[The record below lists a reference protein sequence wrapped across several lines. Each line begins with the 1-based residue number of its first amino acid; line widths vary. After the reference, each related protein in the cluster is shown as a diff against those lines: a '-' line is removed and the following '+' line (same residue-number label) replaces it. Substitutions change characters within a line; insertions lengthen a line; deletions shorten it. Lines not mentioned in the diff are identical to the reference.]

1 MALAEPPRRALL
13 RLPLAAAVL
22 SVALA
27 GTAVAQGVCVDEGR
41 LTFGFFADFKPVSY
55 SEVLDPGAAGFN
67 VHRGFEADLVSGL
80 ERFEDAGLAF
90 TRRAIPLWQGIWLR
104 SQAEFD
110 VVGGGITILD
120 SRMLDAAGETVVRFT
135 DGHVAFRQSLL
146 VRAEDV
152 ARLPTHDALTSAE
165 RVGVL
170 AGTTGEARMLQLV
183 GLADGAGTLAA
194 GTRIQTTAGEVV
206 ADGSAAF
213 RITAAEATANLE
225 GRQRLTPPS
234 DSQPQVIYLAGDA
247 EQIAALAA
255 GEVDA
260 IARGEIGNSD
270 AAVDSG
276 GRFAVTAIDPE
287 AEFGG
292 FTVRADRTA
301 LLACLNERIGWL
313 TAGGSL
319 GYGAWR
325 QDPGVF
331 LARAAMWNALMA
343 ELGRRGEATRPL
355 AAIFGGTGAVRFE
368 AASSDPALVE
378 AEVVGNR
385 LALALDERGD
395 GAATVMLTAI
405 DSAGAAT
412 TLRFN
417 VPVQPARRQ
426 LRGWRNA
433 VGQADP

>member
-1 MALAEPPRRALL
+1 MPLRRTRPGTPRHRLAGAALSA
-13 RLPLAAAVL
+13 
-22 SVALA
+22 ALA
-27 GTAVAQGVCVDEGR
+27 GTAAAQGVCVAEGR

-55 SEVLDPGAAGFN
+55 SEVLDPASAGFN

-80 ERFEDAGLAF
+80 ERFEDAGFAF
-90 TRRAIPLWQGIWLR
+90 TRRAIAVWPGIWLR

-120 SRMLDAAGETVVRFT
+120 SRMQNAAGETVVRFT
-135 DGHVAFRQSLL
+135 EGHVAFRQSLL

-152 ARLPTHDALTSAE
+152 ARFPTHDALTSAE

-183 GLADGAGTLAA
+183 GLADAAGTLAA
-194 GTRIQTTAGEVV
+194 GARVQTAAGEVV

-213 RITAAEATANLE
+213 RITAAEVTANLE

-234 DSQPQVIYLAGDA
+234 DRQPQVIYLAGDA

-260 IARGEIGNSD
+260 VARGEIGNSD
-270 AAVDSG
+270 AVAESG

-313 TAGGSL
+313 TAGGHL

-331 LARAAMWNALMA
+331 QARAAMWNALMA
-343 ELGRRGEATRPL
+343 ELRRRGEATRPL
-355 AAIFGGTGAVRFE
+355 AVLFGGVDAVRFE
-368 AASSDPALVE
+368 AASSDPALV
-378 AEVVGNR
+378 AASVVGNR

-395 GAATVMLTAI
+395 GTATVTLTAI

>member
-1 MALAEPPRRALL
+1 MALVEARCRAL
-13 RLPLAAAVL
+13 RLPVAVALAT
-22 SVALA
+22 ALA
-27 GTAVAQGVCVDEGR
+27 GTVAADGACVGEGR

-55 SEVLDPGAAGFN
+55 SEALDPAADGFN
-67 VHRGFEADLVSGL
+67 VHRGYEADLVSGL

-90 TRRAIPLWQGIWLR
+90 ARRGIPLWPGIWLR

-110 VVGGGITILD
+110 VVGGGITILA
-120 SRMLDAAGETVVRFT
+120 SRMLNAAGETVVRFT

-152 ARLPTHDALTSAE
+152 ARLATHSALTSAE

-170 AGTTGEARMLQLV
+170 AGTTGEARLLQLV
-183 GLADGAGTLAA
+183 GLADAAGNLAA
-194 GTRIQTTAGEVV
+194 GTRVETAAGEVV
-206 ADGSAAF
+206 ADGTDAYQ
-213 RITAAEATANLE
+213 ITGAEATANLS
-225 GRQRLTPPS
+225 GRQRVTPPG

-260 IARGEIGNSD
+260 VARGEIGNSD
-270 AAVDSG
+270 AAAESG

-313 TAGGSL
+313 TAGGNV

-325 QDPGVF
+325 QEPGVF
-331 LARAAMWNALMA
+331 QARAMLWNGLMA
-343 ELGRRGEATRPL
+343 ELHRRGQATRSL
-355 AAIFGGTGAVRFE
+355 AELFASPGAARFE
-368 AASSDPALVE
+368 AASSDPALVT
-378 AEVVGNR
+378 AEIGGGN
-385 LALALDERGD
+385 LTLALDERGD
-395 GAATVMLTAI
+395 GAAIVTLAAT
-405 DSAGAAT
+405 DGGGAAR
-412 TLRFN
+412 TLRFE
-417 VPVQPARRQ
+417 VPVQPVRRQ

-433 VGQADP
+433 VGQPAP